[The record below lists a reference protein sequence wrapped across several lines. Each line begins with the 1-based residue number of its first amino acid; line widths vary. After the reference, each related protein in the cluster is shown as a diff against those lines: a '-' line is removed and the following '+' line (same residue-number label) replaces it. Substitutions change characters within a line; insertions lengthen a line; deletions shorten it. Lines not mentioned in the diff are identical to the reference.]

1 MSDILDTGTTRAFSV
16 NPLGAPEPDVYLH
29 CAVFVTRDTIL
40 GAETFRLESF
50 QGQENVSEP
59 FEFQLELV
67 ANSDG
72 RSPAP
77 VTFRFDE
84 LIGRAITVGIGKRR
98 EPGASAMEF
107 RAAIEGNPVPG
118 ARLSLFNGIVTSFA
132 VKNRGSYAITMKPA
146 LHRLSLTNNYRVFH
160 RRTVWEMIAQLLD
173 AHHIA
178 YLPFQHA
185 QHNLAVIR
193 RQDWMQ
199 AGETDLEFLKRLM
212 GKALLYFYFV
222 HTGNGHALVFS
233 NLAHYPEAVPGGRP
247 LRYTYSDATSLGLE
261 QEDVVTE
268 FSMKKSM
275 GSTGVQGV
283 LTQQDGAWLGNPV
296 VEFNS
301 FYANDL
307 QDANPLPFNL
317 YKSYQYGGSKEEVQ
331 HLSAKTRSTLDG
343 SRNELSGASNCATF
357 RVGHRFTLTSG
368 DGPTNP
374 HEPFLDNGAF
384 VLTAIQH
391 QASADGTYRNQFQA
405 GDASYLITPYSI
417 QATQQGSV
425 LAKVVAGEPPDAAGA
440 VDFGSRDS
448 FRTGQSS
455 FGDALN
461 NASYEQVGVYVRFS
475 TAAPDAAPVWVK
487 LSASMQTAP
496 TVGSVV
502 VVGRAQD
509 ESELP
514 EIQNVIQTNGSEL
527 VVKGDWLSNTHVGNN
542 YSTSYGDNQSIGYG
556 TNSTPDLSQSTQIVS
571 DAYNTDRF
579 DNVSFTQGS
588 SYSFNVA
595 NSRAVGASS
604 SSAELYGGVVADDIL
619 SASESLGSTY
629 SRQVGS
635 ISHNYSQIDNAT
647 AVSINLTN
655 TSTTTIGA
663 STTNTNIGAS
673 TTNSNI
679 GVSTTISYTGQVFT
693 KSVTGDAVEN
703 ITSLNTTRTSQ
714 SGNLIENSVS
724 GNVTRVSTTGDITET
739 STVGNTVRIS
749 VSGNVDET
757 NTVGDTIRVSTTGD
771 VTENNTVGN
780 TVRNSISGNL
790 VESIEQGSVER
801 TTITGTVTEET
812 TRGDVTTMT
821 VDGEITE
828 VITRGESTL
837 TSMLGNATLIETSG
851 ATSNIVTNAELT
863 EVQTAGPGARVSNND
878 ETPHVDNIVTR
889 VYMIEATIIFM

>member
-1 MSDILDTGTTRAFSV
+1 MSDTLTAATRAFSV

-72 RSPAP
+72 RTPAP

-275 GSTGVQGV
+275 ASTGVQGV

-425 LAKVVAGEPPDAAGA
+425 LAKVVASEAPDAAGA

-448 FRTGQSS
+448 FRIGQSS

-461 NASYEQVGVYVRFS
+461 NTSYEQVGVYVRFS

-502 VVGRAQD
+502 VVARAQD

-542 YSTSYGDNQSIGYG
+542 YSTNYGDNQSISYG
-556 TNSTPDLSQSTQIVS
+556 ANSHPDLRQSTQIVS
-571 DAYNTDRF
+571 DAYHTDRF

-588 SYSFNVA
+588 SYNFSVA

-604 SSAELYGGVVADDIL
+604 SSVELYGGVVADDIL

-629 SRQVGS
+629 SRQIGS
-635 ISHNYSQIDNAT
+635 ISHNYSDIDNAT
-647 AVSINLTN
+647 SVGINLTN

-663 STTNTNIGAS
+663 STTNSNIGVS

-693 KSVTGDAVEN
+693 TSVTGDAVEN

-724 GNVTRVSTTGDITET
+724 GNVTRVSTTGNIDETSTTGNTVRVSISGDVTET
-739 STVGNTVRIS
+739 STVGDTVRTS
-749 VSGNVDET
+749 VSGNIIET
-757 NTVGDTIRVSTTGD
+757 STIGHT
-771 VTENNTVGN
+771 N
-780 TVRNSISGNL
+780 
-790 VESIEQGSVER
+790 R
-801 TTITGTVTEET
+801 TTIAGDVEESTTQGIVNRVTVASWATDET
-812 TRGDVTTMT
+812 TYAGKTTMT
-821 VDGEITE
+821 VNGVASDDTTNGEATITE
-828 VITRGESTL
+828 
-837 TSMLGNATLIETSG
+837 TSGNATRIETTG

-863 EVQTAGPGARVSNND
+863 EVETAGPGARVSNND

-889 VYMIEATIIFM
+889 IYMIEATIIFM